1 MLFTSYILSLVMT
14 TPSITRLQTSIIDQ
28 PLEDT
33 KSPDIGKLLI
43 LHFHMI
49 IELIHN
55 NFYFII
61 FQHVKEI
68 VDFKPYYLILFSY
81 LTNS

>member
-1 MLFTSYILSLVMT
+1 MIFTSYILSLVMT

-33 KSPDIGKLLI
+33 KSPDIGKLSI

-49 IELIHN
+49 TKLIHN

-61 FQHVKEI
+61 FQHIKES
-68 VDFKPYYLILFSY
+68 VDFKPYYLILFSC
-81 LTNS
+81 LK

>member
-1 MLFTSYILSLVMT
+1 MIFISYILSLVMT
-14 TPSITRLQTSIIDQ
+14 TPSTTRLQASSIDQ

-33 KSPDIGKLLI
+33 KSSDIGKLLI

-61 FQHVKEI
+61 SLSN
-68 VDFKPYYLILFSY
+68 LII
-81 LTNS
+81 